1 MLIRLLILM
10 LTLSGPA
17 LAAEGERTDLSGETV
32 LDVTQ
37 PKDVADRTHRFED
50 GLKKLG
56 FSGHVVSCQGMVDL
70 PAGVAD
76 GDHSYG
82 ALCKLDQG
90 GKQSDVMLCDDNMF
104 NHFAMAAGAVTAKR
118 DAIALFVDENC
129 TGDSGDT
136 DK

>member
-1 MLIRLLILM
+1 MLFRLLVL
-10 LTLSGPA
+10 LLVLSGPA

-37 PKDVADRTHRFED
+37 PKDLADRTHRFED
-50 GLKKLG
+50 RLKKLG
-56 FSGHVVSCQGMVDL
+56 FPGRVVSCQGMVDL

-82 ALCKLDQG
+82 AVCKLDQG
-90 GKQSDVMLCDDNMF
+90 GKQSDVMLCDDTMF
-104 NHFAMAAGAVTAKR
+104 NHFAVKANAFVNKR
-118 DAIALFVDENC
+118 DAIALFTDENC
-129 TGDSGDT
+129 TGDSQDT